1 MSLDDISAIELG
13 RRLKT
18 ARESAG
24 LTQADA
30 ASAIEAARTTLVAIE
45 KGERRIKI
53 DELQRLAQRYGISAN
68 GLLRREAVHID
79 LIPRFRRLNES
90 SDPEILAAAKLLNQ
104 LIAAEVELENL
115 LGVGR
120 RYDYPP
126 QKPLRSGNIIAQA
139 EEDAEALRNAYGLGI
154 GAVLDIFSFIELTLG
169 IRLYQR
175 RLPSKI
181 SGLFTYEPA
190 VGAAILL
197 NASHPLSRRRQSA
210 AHELGHFVATR
221 DAPEVLDDSET
232 FTSRE
237 ERYANA
243 FGRAFLTPRKAVEA
257 KFRELTAGE
266 SRLSRRVVILL
277 ADAFSISNEAMVRR
291 LEELGCVR
299 TGTWDWFLSNGG
311 GITKE
316 DVEKVLGH
324 SRPLKDA
331 GQEEAAKPF
340 SPKLGLMAYRVW
352 KRELLTEGQLAEL
365 LKVDRTTLRS
375 FLYDLQSEES
385 EADDH
390 LKLPD

>member
-1 MSLDDISAIELG
+1 M
-13 RRLKT
+13 
-18 ARESAG
+18 
-24 LTQADA
+24 
-30 ASAIEAARTTLVAIE
+30 
-45 KGERRIKI
+45 
-53 DELQRLAQRYGISAN
+53 
-68 GLLRREAVHID
+68 
-79 LIPRFRRLNES
+79 
-90 SDPEILAAAKLLNQ
+90 
-104 LIAAEVELENL
+104 
-115 LGVGR
+115 
-120 RYDYPP
+120 
-126 QKPLRSGNIIAQA
+126 
-139 EEDAEALRNAYGLGI
+139 
-154 GAVLDIFSFIELTLG
+154 G

-181 SGLFTYEPA
+181 SGLFTYESA

-210 AHELGHFVATR
+210 AHEIGHFVATR

-299 TGTWDWFLSNGG
+299 AGTWDWFLSNGG

-316 DVEKVLGH
+316 DVEKVLGR
-324 SRPLKDA
+324 SQPIKDA